1 MNTEHQAIYKQISNR
16 LLTERGGHD
25 HTAATARHPNARRM
39 HACSGTCARARAR
52 QVKLLLLAGF
62 VIRGGAEQVRLGVGG
77 LRVRGSGEATGL
89 GVAAAA
95 GVFGRNA

>member
-1 MNTEHQAIYKQISNR
+1 
-16 LLTERGGHD
+16 
-25 HTAATARHPNARRM
+25 M
-39 HACSGTCARARAR
+39 HAQARARAR
-52 QVKLLLLAGF
+52 VRGRSSSSFLAGF
-62 VIRGGAEQVRLGVGG
+62 VIMGGAEKVRLGVGG